1 MRPRC
6 AVPAGEPPGEL
17 AACNCACK
25 MRSEKTAG
33 RTLRG
38 RSAAQASTRLA
49 APTAVRSWLDSRTL
63 HRQPIA
69 QTKDTTVSS
78 KFPAS
83 CPAWYFHS
91 WVGAS
96 IEIDTL
102 GVKKR
107 SHSSRSSA
115 GGALTISSPS
125 GELGAPKRMCTAGF
139 AQLASQPCRAEGR
152 HNVLMNMTRSGDP

>member
-17 AACNCACK
+17 AVDCACK
-25 MRSEKTAG
+25 CAAKKLPAARSRRKSAG
-33 RTLRG
+33 
-38 RSAAQASTRLA
+38 AARPVCCASTRLA

-115 GGALTISSPS
+115 GGGTYDLISVRRIGCAQADVYSW
-125 GELGAPKRMCTAGF
+125 LRTAGF
-139 AQLASQPCRAEGR
+139 TALPR
-152 HNVLMNMTRSGDP
+152 